1 MPAAVEVEG
10 LELALGLHQHHGSF
24 MGMHAVFSPLFAG
37 VINNLEVTAKRPF
50 R

>member
-1 MPAAVEVEG
+1 MGMPAAVEVEG

-24 MGMHAVFSPLFAG
+24 MGMHAVFAG
-37 VINNLEVTAKRPF
+37 VINNLEITAKRPF